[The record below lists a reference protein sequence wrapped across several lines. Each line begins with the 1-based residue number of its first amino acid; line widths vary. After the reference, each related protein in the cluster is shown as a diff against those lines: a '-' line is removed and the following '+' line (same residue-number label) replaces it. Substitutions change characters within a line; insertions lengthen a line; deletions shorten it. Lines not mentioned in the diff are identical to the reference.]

1 MGAGPNLPKDSAM
14 RRSIFPL
21 SALVLSAAVLS
32 AQTPSSYSYE
42 FRAKGDHDM
51 DGIIGSV
58 RVNGGRARIDVVD
71 HNGEGQYL
79 LVSGDGDVVT
89 VVKPSDHTYTVFNA
103 DEFAHIASLGL
114 RGAGSVV
121 TLKLHDSNFR
131 TERLASGGKVAG
143 RITQHV
149 RVTEDWSMD
158 IGAMGFTTPV
168 RQTVE
173 MEYYF
178 DPTMKLPRNPLME
191 VFASAM
197 TVLPST
203 NRDFAQKADSVRQSV
218 VRGTPLKTV
227 ITERE
232 ENGRE
237 SRTVLEVTKFGNE
250 RVAEAELKVPA
261 GYTRK
266 ENDLSRFKVKL

>member
-1 MGAGPNLPKDSAM
+1 M

-32 AQTPSSYSYE
+32 AQTPSTYSYD

-51 DGIIGSV
+51 DGIMGTV
-58 RVNGGRARIDVVD
+58 RVSGGRARIDVVD
-71 HNGEGQYL
+71 HNGDGQYL
-79 LVSGDGDVVT
+79 LVSADGDVVT
-89 VVKPSDHTYTVFNA
+89 VVRPREHEYTVFSG
-103 DEFAHIASLGL
+103 DGFAHIASLGL
-114 RGAGSVV
+114 RAVGNVV
-121 TLKLHDSNFR
+121 TMKLHDSNFR
-131 TERLASGGKVAG
+131 TERLGSGEKIAG
-143 RITQHV
+143 RSTPHV
-149 RVTEDWSMD
+149 RVTEDWTMEV
-158 IGAMGFTTPV
+158 GAMGFTTPI

-178 DPTMKLPRNPLME
+178 DPTLKLPRNPLME
-191 VFASAM
+191 VIAGAM
-197 TVLPST
+197 TVMPSI
-203 NRDFAQKADSVRQSV
+203 NRAFSEKADSVKQSV
-218 VRGTPLKTV
+218 VRGTPLRTV

-266 ENDLSRFKVKL
+266 DGDIGRFKVKL